1 MAALGV
7 ARRALLRVSPSS
19 SLFSNRCLNATSPSS
34 SVPIFA
40 RISRRRLPLNIARPF
55 RLPVELACAQSLM
68 PYHSATASALLN
80 SMLSSKSGNWG
91 WLSEGFATPL

>member
-19 SLFSNRCLNATSPSS
+19 SVFSNRCLNATSPSS

-40 RISRRRLPLNIARPF
+40 RISRRRLPLNIA

>member
-40 RISRRRLPLNIARPF
+40 RISRRRLPLNIAR
-55 RLPVELACAQSLM
+55 LPVELACAQSLM

-91 WLSEGFATPL
+91 WLSEGDM